1 MFIYHRTVRFQ
12 DTDAAGVM
20 YFANGLAIAHEA
32 YEASLQA
39 TGIDQKAFFKGVP
52 VAVPIVHASVDFL
65 RPIAVGDR
73 LEIHLT
79 PFSNECTT
87 PTNSVS
93 PLNPPILGD
102 FDSCSP
108 QNWGAR
114 GAKTGVTP
122 DQTRLTE
129 FEVEYQIYLESAI
142 DKPVIKA
149 LTRHVCIDAQTRTRQ
164 ELPHL
169 LLTWLNQWASAA
181 AVLAD

>member
-39 TGIDQKAFFKGVP
+39 TAIDLKAFFKGLWG
-52 VAVPIVHASVDFL
+52 AVPIVHASVDFL

-79 PFSNECTT
+79 PH
-87 PTNSVS
+87 
-93 PLNPPILGD
+93 
-102 FDSCSP
+102 
-108 QNWGAR
+108 
-114 GAKTGVTP
+114 
-122 DQTRLTE
+122 QTRSTE
-129 FEVEYQIYLESAI
+129 FEIHYQIYLEAALS
-142 DKPVIKA
+142 KPVIQA
-149 LTRHVCIDAQTRTRQ
+149 LTRHVCIDVKTRDRQ
-164 ELPHL
+164 ELPPL
-169 LLTWLNQWASAA
+169 LLTWLNQWAPAA

>member
-1 MFIYHRTVRFQ
+1 MFIYRRTVRFQ

-39 TGIDQKAFFKGVP
+39 AGIDLRAFFKGIP
-52 VAVPIVHASVDFL
+52 VAVPIAHASVDFL

-79 PFSNECTT
+79 PH
-87 PTNSVS
+87 
-93 PLNPPILGD
+93 
-102 FDSCSP
+102 
-108 QNWGAR
+108 
-114 GAKTGVTP
+114 
-122 DQTRLTE
+122 QTRPTE
-129 FEVEYQIYLESAI
+129 FEIHYQIYLESTP

-149 LTRHVCIDAQTRTRQ
+149 FTRHVCIDAQTRTRQ
-164 ELPHL
+164 ELPPT
-169 LLTWLNQWASAA
+169 LLTWLSQWAEPSA